1 MQKILAEFGENGK
14 YLNCELASVEMGL
27 SALEAE
33 KIKSFLGDY
42 KIIVLDEA
50 QNIPNI
56 GRVLKIIVD
65 TYPKMQIIAT
75 GSSSFD
81 LFQKISES
89 LTGRNFQFILYP
101 LSAGEIK
108 ESKDLFILNQNWKT
122 YCVSAVIPVFS
133 V

>member
-1 MQKILAEFGENGK
+1 MNYISRIIEKRIKERLFKEKVIILYGARQVGKTTLAQKILAEFGGNGK

-65 TYPKMQIIAT
+65 TYPNRLLDGIFSL
-75 GSSSFD
+75 SSIH
-81 LFQKISES
+81 FQRAK
-89 LTGRNFQFILYP
+89 
-101 LSAGEIK
+101 
-108 ESKDLFILNQNWKT
+108 
-122 YCVSAVIPVFS
+122 
-133 V
+133 